1 MSDSPVKDKSYA
13 LAIRIVNLN
22 KTLIEQ
28 HKEYVLSK
36 EVLRSGTSI
45 GAHVREAG
53 QGESRAD
60 FIHEMSIALK
70 DASKTQYWLELLR
83 DTGYLAQE
91 DFDSLYRDC
100 EEVLK
105 LLTSI
110 VKSSKQRN

>member
-1 MSDSPVKDKSYA
+1 MSDSPVRDKSYK
-13 LAIRIVNLN
+13 LAIRIVNLY
-22 KTLIEQ
+22 KVLTEQ
-28 HKEYVLSK
+28 RKEYVLSK

-70 DASKTQYWLELLR
+70 EASKTQYWLELLR
-83 DTGYLAQE
+83 DAGFLTQE
-91 DFDSLYRDC
+91 GFDSINGDC
-100 EEVLK
+100 EEVVK

>member
-1 MSDSPVKDKSYA
+1 MSDSPIRTKSYK
-13 LAIRIVNLN
+13 LAIRIVNLC
-22 KTLIEQ
+22 KTLTEQ
-28 HKEYVLSK
+28 HKEYVLSR

-45 GAHVREAG
+45 GAHVREAA

-70 DASKTQYWLELLR
+70 ETSKTQYWLELLR
-83 DTGYLAQE
+83 DTDFLKQE
-91 DFDSLYRDC
+91 AFDSLNGDC

-110 VKSSKQRN
+110 VKSSKQQN